1 MKVVFYTIGCPQ
13 CLLVERKLK
22 EKCIPYEEKTD
33 IEEMISLGFEH
44 APILVVDGKSTG
56 VKESFNWIKSI

>member
-44 APILVVDGKSTG
+44 APILVVDGKSMG
-56 VKESFNWIKSI
+56 VKEPLNWIKTI

>member
-22 EKCIPYEEKTD
+22 EKHIQYEEKND

-44 APILVVDGKSTG
+44 APILVVDDKVMG
-56 VKESFNWIKSI
+56 VKDALNWIKSI

>member
-1 MKVVFYTIGCPQ
+1 MKVVFYTIDCPQ

-22 EKCIPYEEKTD
+22 EKCIPYEEKND

-44 APILVVDGKSTG
+44 APILVVDGKRMG
-56 VKESFNWIKSI
+56 VKESLNWIKSI

>member
-22 EKCIPYEEKTD
+22 EKCIPYEEKND

-44 APILVVDGKSTG
+44 APILVVDGKAMG
-56 VKESFNWIKSI
+56 VKDALNWIKTI

>member
-1 MKVVFYTIGCPQ
+1 MKVVFYTIDCPQ

-44 APILVVDGKSTG
+44 APILVVDGKAMG
-56 VKESFNWIKSI
+56 VKESLNWIKSI

>member
-44 APILVVDGKSTG
+44 APVLVADGKSMG
-56 VKESFNWIKSI
+56 VKDALNWIKTI

>member
-22 EKCIPYEEKTD
+22 EKHIQYEEKND

-44 APILVVDGKSTG
+44 APILVVDGKSMG
-56 VKESFNWIKSI
+56 VKESLSWIKSI

>member
-13 CLLVERKLK
+13 CLLMERKLK
-22 EKCIPYEEKTD
+22 EKHIQYEEKND

-44 APILVVDGKSTG
+44 APILVVDGKSMG
-56 VKESFNWIKSI
+56 VKESLNWIKSI

>member
-22 EKCIPYEEKTD
+22 EKHIQYAEKND

-44 APILVVDGKSTG
+44 APILVVDGKSMG
-56 VKESFNWIKSI
+56 VKESLNWIKSI

>member
-22 EKCIPYEEKTD
+22 EKHIQYEEKND

-44 APILVVDGKSTG
+44 APILVVDGKAMG
-56 VKESFNWIKSI
+56 VKDALNWIKTI

>member
-22 EKCIPYEEKTD
+22 EKHIQYEEKND

-44 APILVVDGKSTG
+44 APILVVDGKSMG
-56 VKESFNWIKSI
+56 VKESLN

>member
-22 EKCIPYEEKTD
+22 EKCISYDEKND
-33 IEEMISLGFEH
+33 IEEMISLGFKH
-44 APILVVDGKSTG
+44 APILVVDDKVMG
-56 VKESFNWIKSI
+56 VKDALNWIKTI

>member
-22 EKCIPYEEKTD
+22 EKHIQYEEKND

-44 APILVVDGKSTG
+44 APVLVVDGKSMG
-56 VKESFNWIKSI
+56 VKDALNWINTI

>member
-22 EKCIPYEEKTD
+22 EKHIQYEEKND
-33 IEEMISLGFEH
+33 IEEMISMGFKH
-44 APILVVDGKSTG
+44 APILVVDDKVMG
-56 VKESFNWIKSI
+56 VKDALNWIKSI

>member
-22 EKCIPYEEKTD
+22 EKHIQYEEKND
-33 IEEMISLGFEH
+33 IEEMISMGFKH
-44 APILVVDGKSTG
+44 APILVVDDKVMG
-56 VKESFNWIKSI
+56 VKDVLNWIKTI

>member
-22 EKCIPYEEKTD
+22 EKHIQYEEKND

-44 APILVVDGKSTG
+44 APILVVDDKVMG
-56 VKESFNWIKSI
+56 VKDALNWIKTI

>member
-1 MKVVFYTIGCPQ
+1 MKVVFYTIDCPQ

-22 EKCIPYEEKTD
+22 EKCIPYEEKND

-44 APILVVDGKSTG
+44 APILVVDDKVMG
-56 VKESFNWIKSI
+56 VKDALNWIKTI

>member
-1 MKVVFYTIGCPQ
+1 MKVVLYTIGCPQ

-44 APILVVDGKSTG
+44 APILVVDGKSMG
-56 VKESFNWIKSI
+56 VKESLNWIKSI

>member
-22 EKCIPYEEKTD
+22 EKHIQYEEKND

-44 APILVVDGKSTG
+44 APILVVDGKSMG
-56 VKESFNWIKSI
+56 AKESLKWIKSI

>member
-22 EKCIPYEEKTD
+22 EKCIPYEEKND

-44 APILVVDGKSTG
+44 APIPVVDDKVMG
-56 VKESFNWIKSI
+56 VKDALNWIKTI

>member
-44 APILVVDGKSTG
+44 APILVVDGKAMG
-56 VKESFNWIKSI
+56 VKESLNWIKSI

>member
-44 APILVVDGKSTG
+44 APILVVDGKAMG
-56 VKESFNWIKSI
+56 VKDALNWIKTI

>member
-22 EKCIPYEEKTD
+22 EKHIQYEEKND

-44 APILVVDGKSTG
+44 APILVVAGKSMG
-56 VKESFNWIKSI
+56 VRESLKWIKSS

>member
-22 EKCIPYEEKTD
+22 EKHIQYEEKND

-44 APILVVDGKSTG
+44 APVLVVDGKIMG
-56 VKESFNWIKSI
+56 VKESLNWIKSI

>member
-22 EKCIPYEEKTD
+22 EKHIQYEEKND

-44 APILVVDGKSTG
+44 APILVVDGKSMG
-56 VKESFNWIKSI
+56 VKESLKRIKSI